1 MNEEKQNRRIL
12 VIDDNRAIH
21 EDFYKILRT
30 SAEEVRY
37 DQART
42 ALFGGSPRSGGQ
54 EQFELDCADQGQQ
67 ALAMVRSAL
76 KEGRPYAV
84 AFVDMRMPPGW
95 DGLETVEQLWKEDP
109 QLEVVICTAYSDQ
122 PWAEI
127 THRIGRND
135 KLLILQKPFNSIEVL
150 QLAIALS
157 RKWNLAH
164 EVERQLSE
172 LNRRVDERTGELQRA
187 NDEQKQLQR
196 QFQQAQKMEAIGR
209 LAGGV
214 AHDFNNLLT
223 VITGCSAILLEQVR
237 SDDPVRVLIEEIS
250 KAGERAATL
259 TRQLLAF
266 SRQQMLKPQRVDL
279 NESLKAIASMLK
291 RLMGADIELAVECAP
306 DLWPVHV
313 DRGQIDQVVM
323 NLAVNARD
331 AMPDGGT
338 LTIGTSNFILHP
350 GMSVPHPVF
359 VPGEYVHLTIRDTGH
374 GMDETIRSRIFEPF
388 FTTKEEG
395 KGTGLG
401 LATVY
406 GIIKQSQG
414 FIFVESAPGKGATFD
429 VYFPRFVGQD
439 AAPVAAVSPH
449 TTRGTERLLLVEDQ
463 ESVRKLVGKALEGY
477 GYQVSQAANGE
488 EALRLAAAM
497 PKPVD
502 ALVTDIVMPVMTG
515 PAVAERLRV
524 QWPSLKVLFMSGFTE
539 WGDAGFLNAP
549 GTKFIQ
555 KPFRPDDLARQL
567 RHLLEEP
574 FLKR

>member
-1 MNEEKQNRRIL
+1 MSEEKQNRRIL

-21 EDFYKILRT
+21 EDFRKILET
-30 SAEEVRY
+30 NIEEKHY
-37 DQART
+37 DQARA
-42 ALFGGSPRSGGQ
+42 ALFGGPQPAREQ
-54 EQFELDCADQGQQ
+54 EQFELDYADQGQQ
-67 ALAMVRSAL
+67 AIAMVQSAL
-76 KEGRPYAV
+76 KAGRPYAV

-95 DGLETVEQLWKEDP
+95 DGLETVEHLWKEDP
-109 QLEVVICTAYSDQ
+109 QLEVVICTAFADQ
-122 PWAEI
+122 PWVEI
-127 THRIGRND
+127 RDRIGRND

-164 EVERQLSE
+164 QVDQQLSE
-172 LNRRVDERTGELQRA
+172 LSRRVDERTGELQRA
-187 NDEQKQLQR
+187 NDQQKQLQL

-223 VITGCSAILLEQVR
+223 VITGCSAILMEQVR
-237 SDDPVRVLIEEIS
+237 PEDPMRVLIDEIG

-291 RLMGADIELAVECAP
+291 RLMGEDIELDVKCEP
-306 DLWPVHV
+306 HLWPVHV

-331 AMPDGGT
+331 AMPEGGR
-338 LTIGTSNFILHP
+338 LTIVTSNFILHP
-350 GMSVPHPVF
+350 GTPVPHPVF
-359 VPGEYVHLTIRDTGH
+359 IPGEYVHLTIRDTGH
-374 GMDETIRSRIFEPF
+374 GMDEKVRSRIFEPF

-414 FIFVESAPGKGATFD
+414 FIFVESEPGKGTTFD
-429 VYFPRFVGQD
+429 VYFPRFVGQE
-439 AAPVAAVSPH
+439 AAPVLTVSPRQ
-449 TTRGTERLLLVEDQ
+449 TRGTERLLLVEDQ

-502 ALVTDIVMPVMTG
+502 ALVTDVIMPVMTG
-515 PAVAERLRV
+515 PVVAERLRV

-539 WGDAGFLNAP
+539 WGHAGFLNAP
-549 GTKFIQ
+549 GTQFIQ
-555 KPFRPDDLARQL
+555 KPFRPDDLAVQL
-567 RHLLEEP
+567 RRLLEEP
-574 FLKR
+574 S

>member
-1 MNEEKQNRRIL
+1 MGEAQQNRRIL

-21 EDFYKILRT
+21 EDFRKILEI
-30 SAEEVRY
+30 SPDEDRY
-37 DQART
+37 DQARA
-42 ALFGGSPRSGGQ
+42 ALFGGSPPTRGQ
-54 EQFELDCADQGQQ
+54 ERFELDCADQGQQ
-67 ALAMVRSAL
+67 ALAMVQSAL

-95 DGLETVEQLWKEDP
+95 DGLETVEHLWNEDSR
-109 QLEVVICTAYSDQ
+109 LEVVICTAYADQ
-122 PWAEI
+122 PWVEI
-127 THRIGRND
+127 RDRIGRND

-150 QLAIALS
+150 QLATSLA

-164 EVERQLSE
+164 QVEQQLRE
-172 LNRRVDERTGELQRA
+172 LNQRVDERTGELQRA
-187 NDEQKQLQR
+187 NDQQKQLQR
-196 QFQQAQKMEAIGR
+196 QFQQMQKMEAIGR

-237 SDDPVRVLIEEIS
+237 PDDRMRVLIDEIS
-250 KAGERAATL
+250 KAGERAASL

-266 SRQQMLKPQRVDL
+266 SRQQVLKPQRVDL
-279 NESLKAIASMLK
+279 SESLKAITSMLK
-291 RLMGADIELAVECAP
+291 RLIGEDIELAVECAP
-306 DLWPVHV
+306 HLWPVHV

-338 LTIGTSNFILHP
+338 LTIVTSNFILRP
-350 GMSVPHPVF
+350 GTPVPHPVF
-359 VPGEYVHLTIRDTGH
+359 VPGEYVQLSIRDTGH
-374 GMDETIRSRIFEPF
+374 GMDEKIRAHAFEPF

-406 GIIKQSQG
+406 GIIKQSRG
-414 FIFVESAPGKGATFD
+414 FIFVESETGKGTTFD
-429 VYFPRFVGQD
+429 VYFPRFVGQE
-439 AAPVAAVSPH
+439 ASPVASVSPR

-488 EALRLAAAM
+488 EALRLAAGM

-502 ALVTDIVMPVMTG
+502 ALVTDVVMPVMTG
-515 PAVAERLRV
+515 PVVAERLRV

-539 WGDAGFLNAP
+539 WGHAGFLNAP
-549 GTKFIQ
+549 GTQFIQ
-555 KPFRPDDLARQL
+555 KPFRPDDLAVQL

-574 FLKR
+574 S

>member
-1 MNEEKQNRRIL
+1 MDEEKQNRRIL

-21 EDFYKILRT
+21 EDFHKILQ
-30 SAEEVRY
+30 ANLEEDRY
-37 DQART
+37 DQARA
-42 ALFGGSPRSGGQ
+42 ALFGGSQPSGGQ
-54 EQFELDCADQGQQ
+54 EQFELDCADQGKQ
-67 ALAMVRSAL
+67 ALAMVQSAL

-95 DGLETVEQLWKEDP
+95 DGLETVENIWKADP

-127 THRIGRND
+127 KHRIGRND

-150 QLAIALS
+150 QLATALS

-164 EVERQLSE
+164 EVERQLRE

-223 VITGCSAILLEQVR
+223 VITGCSSILMEQVR
-237 SDDPVRVLIEEIS
+237 SDDPMRVLIDEIG

-266 SRQQMLKPQRVDL
+266 SRQQVLKPQRVDL

-291 RLMGADIELAVECAP
+291 RLMGEDIELAVECAP
-306 DLWPVHV
+306 HLWPVHV

-338 LTIGTSNFILHP
+338 LTIVTSNFILHP
-350 GMSVPHPVF
+350 GTPVPHPVF
-359 VPGEYVHLTIRDTGH
+359 TPGEYVHLNIRDTGH
-374 GMDETIRSRIFEPF
+374 GMDETVRSRIFEPF

-401 LATVY
+401 LATVD
-406 GIIKQSQG
+406 GIIKQSHG
-414 FIFVESAPGKGATFD
+414 FIFVASEPGKGTMFD
-429 VYFPRFVGQD
+429 VYFPRFIGQEG
-439 AAPVAAVSPH
+439 APVITVPSR

-477 GYQVSQAANGE
+477 GYHVSQAANGE
-488 EALRLAAAM
+488 EALRLAAGM

-502 ALVTDIVMPVMTG
+502 ALVTDVVMPVMTG
-515 PAVAERLRV
+515 PAVAERLRL

-539 WGDAGFLNAP
+539 WGNAGFLNAP
-549 GTKFIQ
+549 GTQFIQ
-555 KPFRPDDLARQL
+555 KPFRPDDLAVQL

-574 FLKR
+574 S

>member
-1 MNEEKQNRRIL
+1 MGDAQHNRRIL

-21 EDFYKILRT
+21 EDFRKILEAN
-30 SAEEVRY
+30 AEEQRY
-37 DQART
+37 DQAR
-42 ALFGGSPRSGGQ
+42 ASLFGGPQPSAGQ

-67 ALAMVRSAL
+67 ALAMVQAAL

-95 DGLETVEQLWKEDP
+95 DGLETVEHLWNEDSR
-109 QLEVVICTAYSDQ
+109 LEVVICTAYADQ
-122 PWAEI
+122 PWVEI
-127 THRIGRND
+127 RDRIGRND

-150 QLAIALS
+150 QLAITLS
-157 RKWNLAH
+157 RKWSLAH
-164 EVERQLSE
+164 QVEQQLSE

-187 NDEQKQLQR
+187 NDQQKQLQR
-196 QFQQAQKMEAIGR
+196 QFQQVQKMEAIGR

-223 VITGCSAILLEQVR
+223 VINGCSTILLEQAR
-237 SDDPVRVLIEEIS
+237 SDDPMRVLIDEIL

-266 SRQQMLKPQRVDL
+266 SRQQVLKPERVDL
-279 NESLKAIASMLK
+279 SESLKTIASMLK
-291 RLMGADIELAVECAP
+291 RLMGEDIELVVECAP
-306 DLWPVHV
+306 HLWPIHV

-338 LTIGTSNFILHP
+338 LTIVTSNFILRP
-350 GMSVPHPVF
+350 GTPVPHPVF
-359 VPGEYVHLTIRDTGH
+359 VPGEYVHLSIRDTGH
-374 GMDETIRSRIFEPF
+374 GMDEKIRAHVFEPF

-406 GIIKQSQG
+406 GIIKQSRG
-414 FIFVESAPGKGATFD
+414 FIFVESETGKGTTFD
-429 VYFPRFVGQD
+429 VYFPRFVGQEAPL
-439 AAPVAAVSPH
+439 AASVSPR

-488 EALRLAAAM
+488 EALRLAAVM

-502 ALVTDIVMPVMTG
+502 ALVTDVVMPVMTG
-515 PAVAERLRV
+515 PVVAERLRV
-524 QWPSLKVLFMSGFTE
+524 QWPSLKVLFMSGFAE
-539 WGDAGFLNAP
+539 WGNSGFLNTP
-549 GTKFIQ
+549 GTQFIQ
-555 KPFRPDDLARQL
+555 KPFRPDDLAVQL
-567 RHLLEEP
+567 RHLLEESS
-574 FLKR
+574 

>member
-1 MNEEKQNRRIL
+1 MGEAQHNRRIL

-21 EDFYKILRT
+21 EDYRKILEANT
-30 SAEEVRY
+30 EDQRY
-37 DQART
+37 DQARA
-42 ALFGGSPRSGGQ
+42 ALFGGSPPSGGQ
-54 EQFELDCADQGQQ
+54 ERFELDFADQGQQ
-67 ALAMVRSAL
+67 GLAMVRSAL
-76 KEGRPYAV
+76 KDGRPYAV
-84 AFVDMRMPPGW
+84 VFVDMRMPPGW
-95 DGLETVEQLWKEDP
+95 DGLETVEHLWSEDSR
-109 QLEVVICTAYSDQ
+109 LEVVVCTAYSDQ
-122 PWAEI
+122 PWVELRD
-127 THRIGRND
+127 RIGHND

-150 QLAIALS
+150 QLATTLS
-157 RKWNLAH
+157 RKWSLAH
-164 EVERQLSE
+164 QVDQQLSE
-172 LNRRVDERTGELQRA
+172 LNRRVDERTVELQRA
-187 NDEQKQLQR
+187 NDQQKQLQR

-223 VITGCSAILLEQVR
+223 VINGCSSILLEQVR
-237 SDDPVRVLIEEIS
+237 PDDPSRVLIDEIL

-266 SRQQMLKPQRVDL
+266 SRQQVLKPERVDL
-279 NESLKAIASMLK
+279 TGSLKAIASMLK
-291 RLMGADIELAVECAP
+291 RLMGEDIELVVECAP
-306 DLWPVHV
+306 QLWPVHV

-338 LTIGTSNFILHP
+338 LTIVTSNFVLRP
-350 GMSVPHPVF
+350 GMAVPHPVF
-359 VPGEYVHLTIRDTGH
+359 VPGEYVHLSIRDTGQ
-374 GMDETIRSRIFEPF
+374 GMDEKIRVHIFEPF

-406 GIIKQSQG
+406 GIVKQSRG
-414 FIFVESAPGKGATFD
+414 FIFVESEPGKGTTFD

-439 AAPVAAVSPH
+439 SKSVSSVSSH

-488 EALRLAAAM
+488 EALRLAASM

-502 ALVTDIVMPVMTG
+502 ALVTDVVMPVMTG
-515 PAVAERLRV
+515 PVVAERLRV

-539 WGDAGFLNAP
+539 WGHAGFLNAP
-549 GTKFIQ
+549 GTQFIQ
-555 KPFRPDDLARQL
+555 KPFRPDDLAVQL

-574 FLKR
+574 S

>member
-1 MNEEKQNRRIL
+1 MTMDEEKDNRRIL

-21 EDFYKILRT
+21 EDFHKILQT

-37 DQART
+37 DQARA
-42 ALFGGSPRSGGQ
+42 ALFGGSPHSGGQ
-54 EQFELDCADQGQQ
+54 DQFELDCADQGQQ
-67 ALAMVRSAL
+67 ALAMVQSAL
-76 KEGRPYAV
+76 KDGRPYAV

-95 DGLETVEQLWKEDP
+95 DGLETVEQLWKVDP

-127 THRIGRND
+127 KHRIGRND

-150 QLAIALS
+150 QLATALS
-157 RKWNLAH
+157 RKWNLTHA
-164 EVERQLSE
+164 VERQLSE

-223 VITGCSAILLEQVR
+223 VITGCSSILLEQVR
-237 SDDPVRVLIEEIS
+237 SDDPMRVLIDEIS

-306 DLWPVHV
+306 HLWPVHV

-338 LTIGTSNFILHP
+338 LTIVTSNFVLHP
-350 GMSVPHPVF
+350 GTPVPHPVF

-374 GMDETIRSRIFEPF
+374 GMDETVRSRIFEPF

-414 FIFVESAPGKGATFD
+414 FIFVESAPGKGTTFD
-429 VYFPRFVGQD
+429 VYFPRFVGQH

-502 ALVTDIVMPVMTG
+502 ALVTDVVMPVMTG
-515 PAVAERLRV
+515 PAVAEQLRV

-539 WGDAGFLNAP
+539 WGNAGFLNAP
-549 GTKFIQ
+549 GTQFIQ
-555 KPFRPDDLARQL
+555 KPFRPDDLAVQL
-567 RHLLEEP
+567 RRLLEEP
-574 FLKR
+574 S

>member
-1 MNEEKQNRRIL
+1 MDEEKPNRRIL
-12 VIDDNRAIH
+12 VIDDNREIH
-21 EDFYKILRT
+21 EDFRKILEAY
-30 SAEEVRY
+30 AEDDRY
-37 DQART
+37 DQTRA
-42 ALFGGSPRSGGQ
+42 ALFGGSQPSGGQ
-54 EQFELDCADQGQQ
+54 EQFELDYADQGQQ
-67 ALAMVRSAL
+67 AVAMVQAAL

-95 DGLETVEQLWKEDP
+95 DGLETIEHLWNEDSK
-109 QLEVVICTAYSDQ
+109 LEVVICTAYADQ
-122 PWAEI
+122 PWVEI
-127 THRIGRND
+127 RNRVGRND

-150 QLAIALS
+150 QLATALM

-164 EVERQLSE
+164 QVEQQLIE

-187 NDEQKQLQR
+187 NDEQRQLQR

-223 VITGCSAILLEQVR
+223 VITGCSALLLEQVR
-237 SDDPVRVLIEEIS
+237 PEDPMRVLIDEIS

-279 NESLKAIASMLK
+279 NESLKSIASMLK
-291 RLMGADIELAVECAP
+291 RLMGEDIELAVKCAP
-306 DLWPVHV
+306 HLWPIHV
-313 DRGQIDQVVM
+313 DRGQLDQVVM
-323 NLAVNARD
+323 NLVVNARD

-338 LTIGTSNFILHP
+338 LTIETSNFILDP
-350 GMSVPHPVF
+350 GAPVPHPVF
-359 VPGEYVHLTIRDTGH
+359 APGEYVRLTIRDTGH
-374 GMDETIRSRIFEPF
+374 GMDEKVRSHVFEPF

-414 FIFVESAPGKGATFD
+414 FIFVESELGKGTTFD
-429 VYFPRFVGQD
+429 VYFPRFVGQEVT
-439 AAPVAAVSPH
+439 PVASVSPH
-449 TTRGTERLLLVEDQ
+449 ATRGTQRLLLVEDQ

-488 EALRLAAAM
+488 EALQLAAAM
-497 PKPVD
+497 SKPVD
-502 ALVTDIVMPVMTG
+502 ALVTDVVMPVMTG
-515 PAVAERLRV
+515 PVVAERLRV

-539 WGDAGFLNAP
+539 WGNSGFLNAP
-549 GTKFIQ
+549 GTQFIQ
-555 KPFRPDDLARQL
+555 KPFRPDDLAVQL

-574 FLKR
+574 S

>member
-1 MNEEKQNRRIL
+1 MDEEKQNRRIL

-21 EDFYKILRT
+21 EDFQKILRT

-37 DQART
+37 DQARA
-42 ALFGGSPRSGGQ
+42 ALFGGSLHSGVQ

-67 ALAMVRSAL
+67 ALAMVQSAL

-95 DGLETVEQLWKEDP
+95 DGLETVEQLWKVDP

-127 THRIGRND
+127 KHRIGRND

-150 QLAIALS
+150 QLATALS
-157 RKWNLAH
+157 SKWNLAH

-237 SDDPVRVLIEEIS
+237 SDDPVRVLIDEIS

-266 SRQQMLKPQRVDL
+266 SRQQVLKPQRVDL

-291 RLMGADIELAVECAP
+291 RLMGEDIELIVECAP
-306 DLWPVHV
+306 HLWAVHV

-338 LTIGTSNFILHP
+338 LTIVTSNFILRP
-350 GMSVPHPVF
+350 GTPVPHPVF

-374 GMDETIRSRIFEPF
+374 GMDETIRARIFEPF

-406 GIIKQSQG
+406 GIVKQSQG
-414 FIFVESAPGKGATFD
+414 FIFVESEPGKGATFD

-439 AAPVAAVSPH
+439 ATPVATASPH

-477 GYQVSQAANGE
+477 GHQVAQAANGE
-488 EALRLAAAM
+488 EALKLAAGM

-502 ALVTDIVMPVMTG
+502 ALVTDVVMPVMTG
-515 PAVAERLRV
+515 PAVAEQLRL

-549 GTKFIQ
+549 GTQFIQ
-555 KPFRPDDLARQL
+555 KPFRPDDLAVQLRQL
-567 RHLLEEP
+567 LEDP
-574 FLKR
+574 S